1 MSTADFSRNSDNF
14 CYRHPDRVSF
24 VMCQRCLRTVC
35 HECQTQGAVGVVCP
49 ECMKQQKATRTPAQK
64 KAERRWRGGSVAMS
78 PATSKTPVTFGILAV
93 TIVAYLIA
101 LLIGHDEVNGALGF
115 HALAIYEQPWRLLTV
130 SLTHA
135 GIFHIGFNM
144 LALWLIGRSL
154 EPVIGPWRFL
164 ALYLIST
171 VGGTAAVALLAP
183 GSFVVGAS
191 GAIFGLMGALVV
203 IARRLG
209 SDITSMLVL
218 LGVNFVYGLI
228 VGGISWQAHLG
239 GVIAGALVGLIYYS
253 TRKRS
258 QRALQIILLVIA
270 AAVFVVL
277 SYLPVMRVLAAYG

>member
-1 MSTADFSRNSDNF
+1 
-14 CYRHPDRVSF
+14 
-24 VMCQRCLRTVC
+24 
-35 HECQTQGAVGVVCP
+35 
-49 ECMKQQKATRTPAQK
+49 MKQQKATRTPAQK

-78 PATSKTPVTFGILAV
+78 PVSSKTPVTFGILAV
-93 TIVAYLIA
+93 TIVAYIAA
-101 LLIGHDEVNGALGF
+101 LLIGHNDVNTALGYQ
-115 HALAIYEQPWRLLTV
+115 AIWIYPQPWRILTV

-135 GIFHIGFNM
+135 GLFHIGFNM
-144 LALWLIGRSL
+144 LALWMIGRTL

-164 ALYLIST
+164 ALYVIST
-171 VGGTAAVALLAP
+171 IGGGAAVSLLAP

-209 SDITSMLVL
+209 SDITSMLVV

-239 GVIAGALVGLIYYS
+239 GVIAGAIVGLIYYS

-258 QRALQIILLVIA
+258 QRVLQIILLIVTT
-270 AAVFVVL
+270 VVL
-277 SYLPVMRVLAAYG
+277 VGVAYIPALRFVSAFS